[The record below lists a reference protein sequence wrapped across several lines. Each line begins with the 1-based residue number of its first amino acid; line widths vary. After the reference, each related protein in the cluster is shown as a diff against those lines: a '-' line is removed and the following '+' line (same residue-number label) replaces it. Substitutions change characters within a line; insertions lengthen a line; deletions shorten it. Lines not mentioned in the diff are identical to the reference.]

1 MRTKD
6 VKSLNIPHKFLT
18 LSPSRSACAGS
29 PQSFFEAFPVPS
41 LVVSPT
47 RRHSLLLWLLLCSFP
62 ENALS
67 FWSESHLLV
76 ILVWPA
82 WCLLSLTQKETRR
95 HLLCLPPGQPGWRGG
110 GASPTSEFRRLH
122 SLTDPAAPRAL
133 RAHRTVPG
141 RSAFQVSGALLPVKV
156 TSLFSSP
163 LLFSLRFSFPPF
175 SLYTQMQPDG
185 FSKHGWFWSRTH
197 FF

>member
-82 WCLLSLTQKETRR
+82 WCLLSLTQQETHR

-133 RAHRTVPG
+133 RAPDSAGPIRLPSF
-141 RSAFQVSGALLPVKV
+141 RS
-156 TSLFSSP
+156 SSP
-163 LLFSLRFSFPPF
+163 RESYLALFFTPFIFAQIFFSTLF
-175 SLYTQMQPDG
+175 SLYTNAAWWLQ
-185 FSKHGWFWSRTH
+185 
-197 FF
+197 